1 MTKKVIMEAR
11 DANENEATPWDLSLH
26 EPPPRLSPEN
36 LMTEYAISVAIIRME
51 SSTRV
56 VDPVPAK
63 LFDSSTSYRK
73 QPL

>member
-26 EPPPRLSPEN
+26 EPSPRMSPEN